1 MFLADLTIYFVDT
14 ELAGFLITLHA
25 RPTVQPP
32 KPPNH
37 GSKLMSEKYTVL
49 IIDDDQMIRSLAK
62 KILDRAGFDTVLAST
77 SAEAMV
83 AIEGRPGLCDLVIAD
98 YTLDG
103 LSGLELAEVI
113 RSQTPA
119 LPVIISSG
127 EHIEIDD
134 IPAEL
139 QPNMHILQKPY
150 RSQALVDMVE
160 AAIADCRSDRILV

>member
-1 MFLADLTIYFVDT
+1 MTIYFVDT
-14 ELAGFLITLHA
+14 ELDGLLPTLHA
-25 RPTVQPP
+25 RLLARPP
-32 KPPNH
+32 KPPKH

-49 IIDDDQMIRSLAK
+49 IIDDDQMIRSLAQ
-62 KILDRAGFDTVLAST
+62 KILARAGFETVLAST

-113 RSQTPA
+113 RLQTPA

-127 EHIEIDD
+127 EQIEIDD
-134 IPAEL
+134 IPTEL

-160 AAIADCRSDRILV
+160 SAIADCHSDRIPV